1 MDNLPPD
8 QLGGHA
14 PQPRYCFIIKRPDFS
29 GYGFNLHAEKSRP
42 GQFIGKVDENSPAE
56 IAGLRE
62 GDRIVEVN
70 GINISQENH
79 KQVVQRIKAVPNE
92 TKLLVVDKIADE
104 YYKKINVMVKSSMPN
119 VLVRS
124 SEDEA
129 ISSSGKPEVN
139 GNNNNNNFQEAVVP
153 VVSSEKNMED
163 IINNAGVQDTSDGGH
178 HHRIKTSPSSRSS
191 SSSVEKKPM
200 SLTSDD
206 GSSTR
211 TTPSPVPLNR
221 SDSDR
226 TDWDG
231 LNLSLTAREMRER
244 IGSRKKSDP
253 RREKLDMRKKYEIIQ
268 TL

>member
-191 SSSVEKKPM
+191 SSSVEKVR
-200 SLTSDD
+200 DD
-206 GSSTR
+206 GSILPRGLCFVKMAWLLLSYGLVYILTSSQLAR
-211 TTPSPVPLNR
+211 TFLKVKGGQKNCQM
-221 SDSDR
+221 
-226 TDWDG
+226 
-231 LNLSLTAREMRER
+231 N
-244 IGSRKKSDP
+244 
-253 RREKLDMRKKYEIIQ
+253 
-268 TL
+268 